1 VWSDGIDT
9 SQSLGT
15 IGGGSRILNK
25 DGESE
30 YRCHYQF
37 RLGPLHGYALAQTI
51 KRASDDLVRVDEGS
65 LYPAL
70 QRMLKAG
77 WLTAAWAVSD
87 RNRQVRLYRLTPRGR
102 KQLERKVN
110 AFERLLAGVLKVMRP
125 AQS

>member
-1 VWSDGIDT
+1 
-9 SQSLGT
+9 
-15 IGGGSRILNK
+15 
-25 DGESE
+25 
-30 YRCHYQF
+30 
-37 RLGPLHGYALAQTI
+37 
-51 KRASDDLVRVDEGS
+51 
-65 LYPAL
+65 
-70 QRMLKAG
+70 MLKAG